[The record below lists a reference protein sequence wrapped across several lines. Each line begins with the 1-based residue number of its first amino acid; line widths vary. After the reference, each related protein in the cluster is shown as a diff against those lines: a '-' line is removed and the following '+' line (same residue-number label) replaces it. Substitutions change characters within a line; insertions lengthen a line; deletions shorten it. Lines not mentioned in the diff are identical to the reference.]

1 MADIFSGKG
10 LTLQYNTDT
19 GNRSPQ
25 GIGNVTINNVT
36 EFPALTIQSETNN
49 FETYD
54 NEYKTV
60 LLSDK
65 SVEPFDIVV
74 AYLPDDPTH
83 QFLDEIAES
92 QTVFQVIIQYQLDL
106 EESQITYAIVNGYVT
121 GTQLSG
127 DKDQVVT
134 KSYSFTP
141 ADVVARVMT
150 MAALL
155 PVYQGDY
162 GVGANTTGIPQYA
175 PVTPTGNSFI
185 KVPSTQQG
193 NPAGAD
199 MMGIGLVDGS
209 SVAEFAMTKTGTL
222 SLFAKNATTAWT
234 RIYTATQMDARY
246 VPLTRT
252 VNGKALTADITLTST
267 DTGSVPV
274 ERTVNGHELSDDVI
288 LTKQDIQLENVT
300 NDAQLKVISNLA
312 DIADNEI
319 ARTNLDVYS
328 KEEIDSDI
336 DEINNSINTLT
347 THVNTELVPKT
358 ITVNGHALSSN
369 VTVTKADVGLS
380 NVTNDAQLKV
390 ASNLAD
396 LNNIVTSRT
405 NLGLGSLAVQNAN
418 AVAITGGQAT
428 LSTLTLS
435 TALPLTSGG
444 TGATTAAAARTNLG
458 LGTAATVNVGTSG
471 GTVPLLNATNT
482 WDGGQNFN
490 GSIAIGS
497 NSTTSRG
504 IELGSSTTAVLT
516 FLDMHSSGTGN
527 DFDVRLFASGGETA
541 TGKGTLGIVASTA
554 TLNGQ
559 QIYSIDRTL
568 SEVGLGIDPRH
579 VADMKDAPKGFI
591 RTTTATIDSPSS
603 FGGAGFVAQYDG
615 SPSYSGMLVQ
625 PDGNRVF
632 AGGVQPSQNSG
643 KWQWH
648 EVPTLDRSNT
658 FNGQQIINGT
668 IKALALWPSL
678 ELESTGVDENTPGR
692 RIVIENNRSS
702 LAFYFAKAAN
712 NDGRYQV
719 HLPIP
724 ANTLPMY
731 VSYQGGL
738 AINGSSIPAPGSDM
752 NVVNQGWQAVGG
764 TWTNSPLGSASTN
777 VYGSLF
783 TQCTQGLQIGGT
795 SAVNTAQT
803 WFQQRFYDTNNRI
816 YSRVQT
822 NAQAWQPWS
831 QITTTSVS
839 DERAKNI
846 GEPLDLNIALDN
858 ISRMDFV
865 NFTFKSD
872 EDETPRR
879 GVVSQQIMDIDPQY
893 VKEVGDLY
901 HLDETPMML
910 DGLAAIK
917 ALKQMNDDLST
928 EIENLKVL
936 VQSLIDNK

>member
-175 PVTPTGNSFI
+175 PITPTGNSFI

-199 MMGIGLVDGS
+199 MMGIGFVDGS

-274 ERTVNGHELSDDVI
+274 DRTVNGHELSGDVI

-328 KEEIDSDI
+328 KEEVDSNI
-336 DEINNSINTLT
+336 DEVNNSINTLT
-347 THVNTELVPKT
+347 THVNTDLVPKT

-369 VTVTKADVGLS
+369 VTVTKADIGLS
-380 NVTNDAQLKV
+380 NVTNDAQLKI

-418 AVAITGGQAT
+418 AVAITGGTAT

-458 LGTAATVNVGTSG
+458 LGTAATVYVGTSG

-482 WDGGQNFN
+482 WDPWFCWSQCPGNLSDDGET
-490 GSIAIGS
+490 IGYS
-497 NSTTSRG
+497 G
-504 IELGSSTTAVLT
+504 IVIRRNSSTSFSLQYVSKNQKTYRQA
-516 FLDMHSSGTGN
+516 MGN
-527 DFDVRLFASGGETA
+527 
-541 TGKGTLGIVASTA
+541 
-554 TLNGQ
+554 NGF
-559 QIYSIDRTL
+559 QI
-568 SEVGLGIDPRH
+568 
-579 VADMKDAPKGFI
+579 
-591 RTTTATIDSPSS
+591 
-603 FGGAGFVAQYDG
+603 
-615 SPSYSGMLVQ
+615 
-625 PDGNRVF
+625 
-632 AGGVQPSQNSG
+632 
-643 KWQWH
+643 
-648 EVPTLDRSNT
+648 
-658 FNGQQIINGT
+658 
-668 IKALALWPSL
+668 ALATF
-678 ELESTGVDENTPGR
+678 TG
-692 RIVIENNRSS
+692 
-702 LAFYFAKAAN
+702 Y
-712 NDGRYQV
+712 
-719 HLPIP
+719 
-724 ANTLPMY
+724 
-731 VSYQGGL
+731 
-738 AINGSSIPAPGSDM
+738 
-752 NVVNQGWQAVGG
+752 
-764 TWTNSPLGSASTN
+764 
-777 VYGSLF
+777 
-783 TQCTQGLQIGGT
+783 
-795 SAVNTAQT
+795 
-803 WFQQRFYDTNNRI
+803 
-816 YSRVQT
+816 
-822 NAQAWQPWS
+822 
-831 QITTTSVS
+831 
-839 DERAKNI
+839 
-846 GEPLDLNIALDN
+846 
-858 ISRMDFV
+858 
-865 NFTFKSD
+865 
-872 EDETPRR
+872 
-879 GVVSQQIMDIDPQY
+879 
-893 VKEVGDLY
+893 
-901 HLDETPMML
+901 
-910 DGLAAIK
+910 
-917 ALKQMNDDLST
+917 
-928 EIENLKVL
+928 
-936 VQSLIDNK
+936 

>member
-83 QFLDEIAES
+83 QFLDEMAES
-92 QTVFQVIIQYQLDL
+92 QSVFQVIIQYQLDL

-185 KVPSTQQG
+185 KIPSTQQG

-274 ERTVNGHELSDDVI
+274 ERTVNGHELSSDVV

-328 KEEIDSDI
+328 KEQIDSDI
-336 DEINNSINTLT
+336 DEVNNSINTLT
-347 THVNTELVPKT
+347 THVNTDLVPKT

-380 NVTNDAQLKV
+380 NVTNDAQLKI

-405 NLGLGSLAVQNAN
+405 NLGLGSLAVQNSN

-497 NSTTSRG
+497 N
-504 IELGSSTTAVLT
+504 
-516 FLDMHSSGTGN
+516 
-527 DFDVRLFASGGETA
+527 
-541 TGKGTLGIVASTA
+541 
-554 TLNGQ
+554 
-559 QIYSIDRTL
+559 
-568 SEVGLGIDPRH
+568 
-579 VADMKDAPKGFI
+579 
-591 RTTTATIDSPSS
+591 
-603 FGGAGFVAQYDG
+603 
-615 SPSYSGMLVQ
+615 
-625 PDGNRVF
+625 
-632 AGGVQPSQNSG
+632 
-643 KWQWH
+643 
-648 EVPTLDRSNT
+648 
-658 FNGQQIINGT
+658 
-668 IKALALWPSL
+668 
-678 ELESTGVDENTPGR
+678 
-692 RIVIENNRSS
+692 
-702 LAFYFAKAAN
+702 
-712 NDGRYQV
+712 
-719 HLPIP
+719 
-724 ANTLPMY
+724 
-731 VSYQGGL
+731 
-738 AINGSSIPAPGSDM
+738 
-752 NVVNQGWQAVGG
+752 
-764 TWTNSPLGSASTN
+764 
-777 VYGSLF
+777 
-783 TQCTQGLQIGGT
+783 
-795 SAVNTAQT
+795 
-803 WFQQRFYDTNNRI
+803 
-816 YSRVQT
+816 
-822 NAQAWQPWS
+822 
-831 QITTTSVS
+831 
-839 DERAKNI
+839 
-846 GEPLDLNIALDN
+846 
-858 ISRMDFV
+858 
-865 NFTFKSD
+865 
-872 EDETPRR
+872 
-879 GVVSQQIMDIDPQY
+879 
-893 VKEVGDLY
+893 
-901 HLDETPMML
+901 
-910 DGLAAIK
+910 
-917 ALKQMNDDLST
+917 
-928 EIENLKVL
+928 
-936 VQSLIDNK
+936 